1 MPVFPAEPP
10 GINYGY
16 LSRCIGMACPQPYS
30 PGSTP
35 ISVRTRVPVAP
46 ETRCLFRPTS
56 GRYAWA
62 GINRPAA
69 PSGAGVSG
77 GTAGDQPRPPIPP
90 RRCGL
95 SWVVF
100 AGIHPDTAWDAGAGC
115 AGNALL
121 IPAYARPV
129 CVGRNK
135 PAGRMERL
143 AGVSGKSLHRL
154 FTIHIAQMIGLG
166 QAPILRIPASTDISL
181 K

>member
-1 MPVFPAEPP
+1 MSPAPSIIESTGLTPRPAQGQPNGPDYPHLSSPSPFHRSLAPRAGNALLIPAYGRPVCVGGINRPAVASGMPVFPAEAP

-30 PGSTP
+30 AGSTP

-62 GINRPAA
+62 GINR
-69 PSGAGVSG
+69 
-77 GTAGDQPRPPIPP
+77 
-90 RRCGL
+90 L
-95 SWVVF
+95 
-100 AGIHPDTAWDAGAGC
+100 
-115 AGNALL
+115 
-121 IPAYARPV
+121 
-129 CVGRNK
+129 GRK
-135 PAGRMERL
+135 ERL

-166 QAPILRIPASTDISL
+166 QAPILRVPASTDISL